1 MRKRSKAR
9 ELALQIL
16 YQIDIT
22 KDQPQKA
29 LDLFWAEHHEEE
41 ESVKEFATTL
51 VNGTM
56 QSVQKIDEIISKY
69 AANWQINR
77 MAKVDLNIMRMAA
90 YELLYDE
97 EIPPKVSINEA
108 IELAKKYGD
117 VESSKFVNGI
127 LDKISKEESKKCQK

>member
-9 ELALQIL
+9 ELALQVL

-29 LDLFWAEHHEEE
+29 LDIFWPDHEEE
-41 ESVKEFATTL
+41 EAIKEFASTL
-51 VNGTM
+51 VNGT
-56 QSVQKIDEIISKY
+56 VQNIQNIDQVISKY
-69 AANWQINR
+69 AANWQISR
-77 MAKVDLNIMRMAA
+77 MAKVDLNIMRMAV
-90 YELLYDE
+90 YELLYDQ

>member
-9 ELALQIL
+9 ELALQVL

-29 LDLFWAEHHEEE
+29 LDIFWSDHEEE
-41 ESVKEFATTL
+41 EVIKEFASTL
-51 VNGTM
+51 VNGT
-56 QSVQKIDEIISKY
+56 VQNIQNIDQVISKY
-69 AANWQINR
+69 AANWQISR
-77 MAKVDLNIMRMAA
+77 MAKVDLNIMRMAV
-90 YELLYDE
+90 YELLYDQ